1 VYNVVWSIHSHYN
14 IEGKADSIMAK
25 YGKFDPRNKKRTKD
39 KTRFETKVRYEVS
52 SKRRKDLDVSSEE
65 IFRVSH
71 ENHRT

>member
-1 VYNVVWSIHSHYN
+1 
-14 IEGKADSIMAK
+14 MAK
-25 YGKFDPRNKKRTKD
+25 YGKFDPRNKKRNKD

-71 ENHRT
+71 ENYRT